1 MLKAYPAAAA
11 AAAIALAGLIGL
23 IVWLIVRHR
32 PTPEETEK
40 RRRLTVNQTGRTIEG
55 EIAEADPHR
64 VHFIYKVRGVE
75 YSATQDIDS
84 LLEFLPCE
92 PSRVIGEVSVK
103 YLQANA
109 ANSIVVCE
117 EWSGLPAR
125 HYSPLVET
133 AGPAGDSEVQIEKA
147 EAPGG
152 ADADLPISVGGAAAC
167 APPCSMK
174 EL

>member
-11 AAAIALAGLIGL
+11 AAAVALGALIAL
-23 IVWLIVRHR
+23 IVWLIVRNR
-32 PTPEETEK
+32 PTPEEIEQ
-40 RRRLTVNQTGRTIEG
+40 RRRMLVNRIGRTIEG

-64 VHFIYKVRGVE
+64 VHYIYKVRGVE

-103 YLQANA
+103 YLQSNA

-117 EWSGLPAR
+117 QWSGLPAG
-125 HYSPLVET
+125 HYSPVAEPT
-133 AGPAGDSEVQIEKA
+133 DAAGDSEDQVEKT
-147 EAPGG
+147 EGSGG
-152 ADADLPISVGGAAAC
+152 AVAEMPLSVGGAAAC
-167 APPCSMK
+167 APPRSTK